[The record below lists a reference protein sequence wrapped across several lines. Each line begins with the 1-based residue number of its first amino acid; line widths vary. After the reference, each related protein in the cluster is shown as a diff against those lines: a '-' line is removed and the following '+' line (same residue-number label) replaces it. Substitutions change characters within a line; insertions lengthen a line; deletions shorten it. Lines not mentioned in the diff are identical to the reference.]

1 MPFWREFTTR
11 VVAGLAGAGT
21 AGVRAAEEEA
31 APGAAEEEAAP
42 GAVAA
47 EAALAAFAL
56 VVAMRGMEGTG
67 EPRRAT
73 HRVSRRQEIGPIAWT
88 ALKT

>member
-56 VVAMRGMEGTG
+56 VAMRGWKGR
-67 EPRRAT
+67 EPRA
-73 HRVSRRQEIGPIAWT
+73 HGGSQGFS
-88 ALKT
+88 KTGDRSDCLDGAV